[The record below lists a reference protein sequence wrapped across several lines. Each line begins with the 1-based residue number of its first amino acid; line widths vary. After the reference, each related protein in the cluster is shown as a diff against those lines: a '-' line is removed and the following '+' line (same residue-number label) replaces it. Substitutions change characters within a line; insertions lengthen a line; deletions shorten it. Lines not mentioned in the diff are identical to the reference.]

1 MLLVQNSTEEAVGK
15 IAKPDFIGDK
25 TIGSFVSNVY
35 AAALTIAG
43 IVLFLMLIV
52 ASFKWM
58 SAGGDVKAKESAQ
71 STIVNAIIGIVIVV
85 IAWSLTII
93 LGQFLGISSNI
104 LENITF
110 GTN

>member
-1 MLLVQNSTEEAVGK
+1 MDSIGK

-25 TIGSFVSNVY
+25 TVGSFVSKAY

-43 IVLFLMLIV
+43 LILFAMLIV

-58 SAGGDVKAKESAQ
+58 TSGGDFKAKESAQ
-71 STIVNAIIGIVIVV
+71 STMVNAIIGMAIVAV
-85 IAWSLTII
+85 AWSLTVI

-110 GTN
+110 